1 MGKKNKKSESETVK
15 DRMLQFLSDEI
26 GRLNKHI
33 EKLRKRLEESDK
45 S

>member
-1 MGKKNKKSESETVK
+1 MGKKSDSETVK

-33 EKLRKRLEESDK
+33 ADLRKKLEAAEK
-45 S
+45 KN